1 MTVVFTLFVIVAN
14 MVVDIALAV
23 LDPRI
28 RER

>member
-14 MVVDIALAV
+14 MVVDIALAA
-23 LDPRI
+23 LDPRM